1 MSIDTISVF
10 ETPKSMIGVD
20 SIMLTYVSPYDGFFY
35 VFKYSNGELKIA
47 RTWEGRTITNFPL
60 RKDPSKNMIM
70 NKFIDNVD
78 AFFITKSE
86 KIEFNKVKRDN
97 QIFSD
102 YPVLTYE
109 LFLENK
115 SVIKQTIQI
124 GYEDYDVEYNPKF
137 LAFYEFLDNLV
148 RTP

>member
-1 MSIDTISVF
+1 
-10 ETPKSMIGVD
+10 
-20 SIMLTYVSPYDGFFY
+20 
-35 VFKYSNGELKIA
+35 
-47 RTWEGRTITNFPL
+47 
-60 RKDPSKNMIM
+60 MIM